1 MVIKEL
7 DLIHFGKFH
16 HYKIELGPHLNVL
29 CGPNEAG
36 KSTICAF
43 IRCML
48 FGARRLRGRAA
59 ASDLYSRYL
68 PWETPGSYEGAII
81 FEYSRRT
88 YRLYR
93 NFYKDGQSV
102 SLICLDTGKPEA
114 LPHGHLGDL
123 IPGLTEE
130 NYLNTIHVAQ
140 GHSAIDTQFAL
151 ELQSQAANLAMT
163 GSATLH
169 LGQAL
174 DYLKQ
179 ERLKLQKTTP
189 ADQLKLLEEKINT
202 IKAQKAA
209 WSRENEKEGRLLRK
223 DDPEA
228 LAGQLA
234 RVRREMQQC
243 QTRAGMLISEE
254 KQWIQIVHDRQA
266 RADFWEL
273 PQDRKSSETDGGDDN
288 DQSSHGH
295 TNVSG
300 TFARRWLVCLA
311 AGAILGVLF
320 MLLWSILP
328 PWLAGAGSAVS
339 LFLVILGILGGMGLF
354 GRKGD
359 MEQPKP
365 QRQPSEAAAPE
376 QRKAAMAQ
384 ADQARQQLAQIKKE
398 KEQLGQN
405 LRLLEQKE
413 AQLQEQLGILKKHQ
427 ERREWEAER
436 QAEADNALEEY
447 EEQVKALKSEIKAL
461 DQELFC
467 IDTARQTI
475 QSLAQEIH
483 EDFGGQ
489 LCREASR
496 IMEEITGN
504 ARRFYVNPDLKVSVD
519 NSRTLVPM
527 DRLSKGTVEQMHVAL
542 RLSASEL
549 VFGSEEMP
557 VILDDTFAFYDDG
570 RLKAF
575 LRWLSEKRAGQAILM
590 TCQHRECDMLDGL
603 NVDYNYVNLEA

>member
-140 GHSAIDTQFAL
+140 GHSAMDTQFAL

-163 GSATLH
+163 GSASLH

-179 ERLKLQKTTP
+179 ERLKLQKTAP

-209 WSRENEKEGRLLRK
+209 WSRENEKEGRLQGK
-223 DDPEA
+223 DEPEA

-254 KQWIQIVHDRQA
+254 KQWTQIVHDRQA
-266 RADFWEL
+266 RADLW
-273 PQDRKSSETDGGDDN
+273 
-288 DQSSHGH
+288 
-295 TNVSG
+295 
-300 TFARRWLVCLA
+300 RRWLVCLT

-359 MEQPKP
+359 MEQPEPK
-365 QRQPSEAAAPE
+365 RQPSEAAAPE

>member
-140 GHSAIDTQFAL
+140 GHSAMDTQFAL
-151 ELQSQAANLAMT
+151 ELQSQAANLVMT

-174 DYLKQ
+174 DYLKE
-179 ERLKLQKTTP
+179 ERLKLQKTAP
-189 ADQLKLLEEKINT
+189 ADQLRLLEEKIDT

-209 WSRENEKEGRLLRK
+209 WSRENETEGRQQGK

-254 KQWIQIVHDRQA
+254 KQWTQIVHDRQA
-266 RADFWEL
+266 RADLW
-273 PQDRKSSETDGGDDN
+273 
-288 DQSSHGH
+288 
-295 TNVSG
+295 
-300 TFARRWLVCLA
+300 RRWLVCLA
-311 AGAILGVLF
+311 AGAVLGVLF
-320 MLLWSILP
+320 MLLWSFLP

-365 QRQPSEAAAPE
+365 KRQPSEAAAPE

-398 KEQLGQN
+398 KEQLGQD
-405 LRLLEQKE
+405 LSLLEQKE

>member
-163 GSATLH
+163 GSASLH

-174 DYLKQ
+174 DYLKE
-179 ERLKLQKTTP
+179 ERLKLQKTAPT
-189 ADQLKLLEEKINT
+189 DQLKLLEEKIDT

-209 WSRENEKEGRLLRK
+209 WSRENETEGRQQGK

-228 LAGQLA
+228 LAGQLT

-254 KQWIQIVHDRQA
+254 KQWSQIVHDRQA
-266 RADFWEL
+266 RADFWET
-273 PQDRKSSETDGGDDN
+273 RKAPPETDGGDDN

-311 AGAILGVLF
+311 AGAVLGVLF
-320 MLLWSILP
+320 MLLWSFLP

-359 MEQPKP
+359 MEQPEPK
-365 QRQPSEAAAPE
+365 RQPSEAAAPE

-398 KEQLGQN
+398 KEQLGQD
-405 LRLLEQKE
+405 LSLLEQKE